1 MPPTNHNG
9 LSTGEQLA
17 HIRSEWLNMSQ
28 LELSVYLNCSR
39 NIVSRVEQ
47 EKTEYKLSQIQA
59 LEALC
64 GNLSINTLLML
75 PDPSKSQW
83 LLEYAALSA
92 QKRAVF
98 DAMASEAIK
107 LAK

>member
-1 MPPTNHNG
+1 MPPTNSNG
-9 LSTGEQLA
+9 LTTGEQLA
-17 HIRSEWLNMSQ
+17 RIRNEWLNMSQ
-28 LELSVYLNCSR
+28 SELSVSLNCSR

-47 EKTEYKLSQIQA
+47 DKTEYKLSQIQA

-64 GNLSINTLLML
+64 GDLSINTLLTL
-75 PDPSKSQW
+75 PDPSKAQW
-83 LLEYAALSA
+83 LLEYAALSP

-98 DAMASEAIK
+98 DAMAREAVK